1 MAYDS
6 RYTPQNYYYNPNN
19 PNNTQALMKESLL
32 AASTKYNPSYQKA
45 ASAMAGMAAQQERT
59 ANSVLA
65 NTPANQGIKV
75 TKANSGGGG
84 SVAYEPVYYEAPSYD
99 ASAAINDQYNELLAQ
114 SRAANQRV
122 LDALKANFDNS
133 TKNIN
138 ANYDLQQKTSEQD
151 SADALRQA
159 YINYMMSRRNI
170 NNDLARAGYTG
181 GLAESNKARM
191 FNNYGTNRNAIR
203 TLLAQNLEKINT
215 ARNAELNDVQSQY
228 DTALANQWQKY
239 YDREMAIRQNLA
251 NALLSI

>member
-1 MAYDS
+1 MAL
-6 RYTPQNYYYNPNN
+6 RNYNVMMTDTGGASKAFNQSVSDKAVAIAKAGNELYK
-19 PNNTQALMKESLL
+19 QSLKP
-32 AASTKYNPSYQKA
+32 ASKGT
-45 ASAMAGMAAQQERT
+45 
-59 ANSVLA
+59 
-65 NTPANQGIKV
+65 
-75 TKANSGGGG
+75 
-84 SVAYEPVYYEAPSYD
+84 SVATAEPVETSWYDPSG
-99 ASAAINDQYNELLAQ
+99 AINEQYNQLLAQ
-114 SRAANQRV
+114 SQAANQRI

-133 TKNIN
+133 TQNVN

-170 NNDLARAGYTG
+170 DGDLARAGYTG

-191 FNNYGTNRNAIR
+191 YNNYGTNRNAIR

-215 ARNAELNDVQSQY
+215 ARNAELNDLQSQY
-228 DTALANQWQKY
+228 NTALANQYQKY

>member
-1 MAYDS
+1 MAKAYDLMVD
-6 RYTPQNYYYNPNN
+6 RYTIPARSAVVRNQPQPQSTTAPKVVVDMARNI
-19 PNNTQALMKESLL
+19 
-32 AASTKYNPSYQKA
+32 ASNVAQKA
-45 ASAMAGMAAQQERT
+45 KSAVEENARALASAGR
-59 ANSVLA
+59 S
-65 NTPANQGIKV
+65 GSG
-75 TKANSGGGG
+75 SGGGG
-84 SVAYEPVYYEAPSYD
+84 YYEAPSYD
-99 ASAAINDQYNELLAQ
+99 PSGAINDQYNELLAQ
-114 SRAANQRV
+114 SKAANQRI
-122 LDALKANFDNS
+122 LDALKANFENS

-170 NNDLARAGYTG
+170 DGDLARAGYTG

-191 FNNYGTNRNAIR
+191 YNNYGTNRNAIR

-215 ARNAELNDVQSQY
+215 ARNAELNDIQSEY
-228 DTALANQWQKY
+228 NTALANQYQKY

>member
-1 MAYDS
+1 MRRARKGETKIATTS
-6 RYTPQNYYYNPNN
+6 TPKNYSPYYYSPNN
-19 PNNTQALMKESLL
+19 PNNTYIATSNKTVNAPVATKNIVTNAAQKAKSIVEEGAKAL
-32 AASTKYNPSYQKA
+32 AAMGRSGSG
-45 ASAMAGMAAQQERT
+45 SG
-59 ANSVLA
+59 
-65 NTPANQGIKV
+65 
-75 TKANSGGGG
+75 SGGGG
-84 SVAYEPVYYEAPSYD
+84 YYEAPSYD
-99 ASAAINDQYNELLAQ
+99 PSGAINDQYNELLAQ
-114 SRAANQRV
+114 SKAANQRI
-122 LDALKANFDNS
+122 LDALKANFENS

-170 NNDLARAGYTG
+170 DGDLARAGYTG

-191 FNNYGTNRNAIR
+191 YNNYGTNRNAIR

-215 ARNAELNDVQSQY
+215 ARNAELNDIQSEY
-228 DTALANQWQKY
+228 NTALANQYQKY

>member
-1 MAYDS
+1 MATTS
-6 RYTPQNYYYNPNN
+6 TPKNYSPYYYSPNN
-19 PNNTQALMKESLL
+19 PNSTYIATSNKTVTPKANPVVTMAQNTAKNVAQKAKSAVEEGARAL
-32 AASTKYNPSYQKA
+32 AAMGRSGS
-45 ASAMAGMAAQQERT
+45 G
-59 ANSVLA
+59 
-65 NTPANQGIKV
+65 
-75 TKANSGGGG
+75 SGGGG
-84 SVAYEPVYYEAPSYD
+84 GYYEAPSYD
-99 ASAAINDQYNELLAQ
+99 PSGAINDQYNELLAQ
-114 SRAANQRV
+114 SRAANQRI
-122 LDALKANFDNS
+122 LDALKANFENS

-170 NNDLARAGYTG
+170 DGDLARAGYTG

-191 FNNYGTNRNAIR
+191 YNNYGTNRNAIR

-215 ARNAELNDVQSQY
+215 ARNAELNDIQSEY
-228 DTALANQWQKY
+228 NTALANQYQKY